1 MAYDQQFAEMK
12 RFVRFGAEDEVL
24 LRELCAHAKPR
35 FDAIAREFYERNRE
49 HEEAHAVFQDEAQ
62 IARLHVSLVAWLA
75 RVLSG
80 PYDAAYCEKSVAIG
94 RVHVRVGLPQ
104 RFMFTGMALFRL
116 RLGEIALETMGERAA
131 SAQRA
136 LARILDIELGLMNAT
151 YLEAAVAR
159 AQRLEDERRADVH
172 ANLEKAGRHYAAA
185 VELAGAILVG
195 FDADGRIELFNREAS
210 RVTGFAAD
218 EVLGESFRDRI
229 VADTAPFDAAW
240 HALGGAAPGTTTD
253 VSFAIKNR
261 AGRLREIEAELSRG
275 PENGGG
281 VIHILAGRDVTEDRA
296 LASRLRQ
303 SERLAAVGTLA
314 AGLAHEIRN
323 PLNGAQLH
331 LTYLR
336 RALVKAKLQGDLDE
350 TIDVVSGEIKRLS
363 SLVSEFLSFAR
374 PGELARKRTSIR
386 DLCQRSIA
394 LVGARPTE
402 VEVTTQLPDADVVAF
417 VDPAKMEQVLLNLLS
432 NAIDA
437 AAQGGGSRVVLRA
450 FREPRFVIIEVEDD
464 GPGLGS
470 ADAPIFDAF
479 YSTKP
484 GGTGLGLAIVHR
496 IVSDHEGVIDTRRQ
510 GDRTVFRL
518 RLPLDSD
525 GPESRPDSRRRAS

>member
-1 MAYDQQFAEMK
+1 MPYAEQFQEMK
-12 RFVRFGAEDEVL
+12 RFVRFGADDERL
-24 LRELCAHAKPR
+24 LRELCNHARPH
-35 FDAIAREFYERNRE
+35 FEGIAREFYERNRE
-49 HEEAHAVFQDEAQ
+49 HEEAHAVFQDEMQ
-62 IARLHVSLVAWLA
+62 IARLHVSLVAWLE

-80 PYDAAYCEKSVAIG
+80 PYDSAYCDKSVAIG

-116 RLGEIALETMGERAA
+116 RLQEIALETMGDRAA
-131 SAQRA
+131 ATQRA
-136 LARILDIELGLMNAT
+136 LGRILDIELGLMNAT
-151 YLEAAVAR
+151 YLEAALAR
-159 AQRLEDERRADVH
+159 AQRLEDERRADAVH
-172 ANLEKAGRHYAAA
+172 ELEKAGRHYAAA
-185 VELAGAILVG
+185 VELAGAMLVG
-195 FDADGRIELFNREAS
+195 LDAEGRIQLFNREAS

-218 EVLGESFRDRI
+218 EVLGESFRDRF
-229 VADTAPFDAAW
+229 VAEPAAFDAAW
-240 HALGGAAPGTTTD
+240 NAAEATAQGTALE
-253 VSFAIKNR
+253 VSFAVKNR
-261 AGRLREIEAELSRG
+261 AGRLRDIDAELSRG
-275 PENGGG
+275 SEEEGA
-281 VIHILAGRDVTEDRA
+281 IHILAGRDVTQDRA

-303 SERLAAVGTLA
+303 TERLAAVGTLA

-336 RALVKAKLQGDLDE
+336 RALAKCKAGGDLDE
-350 TIDVVSGEIKRLS
+350 TVDVVSGEIKRLS

-374 PGELARKRTSIR
+374 PTELARQPTSIR
-386 DLCQRSIA
+386 ALCQRSIS
-394 LVGARPTE
+394 LVGTRGAEIR
-402 VEVTTQLPDADVVAF
+402 VTAQLPDADVIAE
-417 VDPAKMEQVLLNLLS
+417 VDAAKMEQVLLNLLS

-450 FREPRFVIIEVEDD
+450 FREPRFVVVEVEDD

-496 IVSDHEGVIDTRRQ
+496 IVSDHEGTVDVRRQ
-510 GDRTVFRL
+510 GDRTVFRV
-518 RLPLDSD
+518 RVPLGADA
-525 GPESRPDSRRRAS
+525 PDSSADPRRTPS